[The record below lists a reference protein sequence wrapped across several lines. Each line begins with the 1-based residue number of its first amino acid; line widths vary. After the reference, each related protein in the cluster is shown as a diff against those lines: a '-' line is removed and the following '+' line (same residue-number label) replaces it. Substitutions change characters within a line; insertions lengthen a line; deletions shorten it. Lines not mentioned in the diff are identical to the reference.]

1 MVLLKNFNRP
11 HIGVYVLLSGAI
23 CFLGATAAAA
33 SQFWLIYLI
42 SNEAI
47 WGGNLIPDY
56 WFEGGPVDPSLFEL
70 TVSGP
75 IFETMLLLVLLFLL
89 TTFLKSKFTICCVS
103 AVIWGLAH
111 ALINSPGNG
120 LPSAGIFLILSSSV
134 FDWADDA
141 GKQYFAPLAIHSL
154 SNAMAY
160 FLL

>member
-23 CFLGATAAAA
+23 CFLGATVIAT
-33 SQFWLIYLI
+33 SQVWLIHLI

-47 WGGNLIPDY
+47 WGGNSIYDY
-56 WFEGGPVDPSLFEL
+56 WFRGGGTSPSLFAL

-75 IFETMLLLVLLFLL
+75 ILETMLLLVLLYLL
-89 TTFLKSKFTICCVS
+89 TIFSSNRFAICCVS

-111 ALINSPGNG
+111 ALINSLGNG
-120 LPSAGIFLILSSSV
+120 LPSAWVFFILSSSV
-134 FDWADDA
+134 FDWEDDA
-141 GKQYFAPLAIHSL
+141 RKQYFAPLAIHSL

-160 FLL
+160 FIL